1 MLSGVLATDFNI
13 FTYAALAMGLFGF
26 VQSYMNR
33 LLSSIEPY
41 FSATI
46 HINNDNNE
54 AHGMLSD
61 WLSKRGFEKSARA
74 SLVSVKNI
82 RKPGDI
88 IKMGKKILKFQP
100 WEGSFSF
107 WYRGHLIT
115 YNSSIDVARCQIT
128 ECLDEEV
135 KLTSLGWSTDIL
147 KQLMNEC
154 MQEYLETFRDKI
166 AIFENRGSYWRK
178 VDEKDVRPMSTVIL
192 NQSTKELLLEDFRS
206 FLSED
211 TQLWYAQR
219 ALPYRRG
226 YLLYG
231 PPGTG
236 KSSLSFSIAGEFD
249 LDIYVVN
256 IPDCTDRYLR
266 DLFEDLPR
274 TCVVLLEDIDAVG
287 MSRESDA
294 DEDSDSNPKDES
306 SRRGRVQLHRKT
318 SEATLS
324 GLLNVLDGVTSQDG
338 RIVIMTTN
346 HREMLD
352 EALIR
357 PGRIDRQVLLPLADA
372 EVIGQL
378 FMFLF
383 GPVQGKRDDKV
394 GVKKRKEEKAKSDT
408 ALKSQARKFAS
419 IVPASTFSQ
428 AEIISYLFLHKDDP
442 DGALA
447 KCKEWVDVK
456 ISEKRLPEKR

>member
-26 VQSYMNR
+26 VQSSINR

-46 HINNDNNE
+46 HIDNDNNE
-54 AHGMLSD
+54 AYDMLSD

-115 YNSSIDVARCQIT
+115 YSSSIDVGRCQIT
-128 ECLDEEV
+128 ECLEEEV

-154 MQEYLETFRDKI
+154 MQEYLETFKDKI
-166 AIFENRGSYWRK
+166 AIFEHRGHYWRK
-178 VDEKDVRPMSTVIL
+178 VDEKDVRPLSTVIL
-192 NQSTKELLLEDFRS
+192 NQSTKDLLLEDFRS

-211 TQLWYAQR
+211 TQLWYVQR

-249 LDIYVVN
+249 LDIYVVS
-256 IPDCTDRYLR
+256 IPDCSDRDLR
-266 DLFEDLPR
+266 DLFENLPR

-294 DEDSDSNPKDES
+294 DEGSDSNTK
-306 SRRGRVQLHRKT
+306 GRVQVHRKT

-357 PGRIDRQVLLPLADA
+357 PGRIDRQVVLPLADA
-372 EVIGQL
+372 EVISQL

-383 GPVQGKRDDKV
+383 GPVKGKGAAKV
-394 GVKKRKEEKAKSDT
+394 ELKELKEEKAEVDP
-408 ALKSQARKFAS
+408 ALRSQAHKFAS

-447 KCKEWVDVK
+447 YCKEWVEEK
-456 ISEKRLPEKR
+456 MSEKRLPDTS

>member
-1 MLSGVLATDFNI
+1 
-13 FTYAALAMGLFGF
+13 MGLFSL
-26 VQSYMNR
+26 VHSYINR
-33 LLSSIEPY
+33 LLSLVEP
-41 FSATI
+41 FFGAKI

-54 AHGMLSD
+54 AYGMLSD
-61 WLSKRGFEKSARA
+61 WLSKRGFGKSARA
-74 SLVSVKNI
+74 SRVSVKNI
-82 RKPGDI
+82 RNPGDI

-115 YNSSIDVARCQIT
+115 YNTTINVAQCQIT
-128 ECLDEEV
+128 ESLDEEV
-135 KLTSLGWSTDIL
+135 SLTSLGWSTDIL

-154 MQEYLETFRDKI
+154 RQEYLETVKDKI
-166 AIFENRGSYWRK
+166 AIFENNGCYWRK
-178 VDEKDVRPMSTVIL
+178 VDVRDVRPLSTVIL
-192 NQSTKELLLEDFRS
+192 NQSNKELLLEDFRS
-206 FLSED
+206 FLSAD

-249 LDIYVVN
+249 LDIYVIS

-266 DLFEDLPR
+266 ELFEDLPQ

-287 MSRESDA
+287 MSRESDP
-294 DEDSDSNPKDES
+294 DEDSDTNSKDES
-306 SRRGRVQLHRKT
+306 SRRRRVQSLQKS
-318 SEATLS
+318 SEVTLS

-346 HREMLD
+346 HRETLD

-357 PGRIDRQVLLPLADA
+357 PGRIDRQVLLPLADT
-372 EVIGQL
+372 EVIRQL

-383 GPVQGKRDDKV
+383 GPVEAIGDAKAGLKELE
-394 GVKKRKEEKAKSDT
+394 EEKTEIDT
-408 ALKSQARKFAS
+408 ALRSQAHKFAF

-428 AEIISYLFLHKDDP
+428 AEIISYLLLHKNDP
-442 DGALA
+442 DGALSH
-447 KCKEWVDVK
+447 CKKWVDEK
-456 ISEKRLPEKR
+456 ISEKRLPDNK